1 MSPGQKPEA
10 GLSVGG
16 LSCVVGL
23 FVCDV
28 SRSLAES
35 LVSGPH
41 VHLSSWIVSV
51 PGPEVGPEDFT
62 APRKG
67 L

>member
-1 MSPGQKPEA
+1 M
-10 GLSVGG
+10 GG

-41 VHLSSWIVSV
+41 VCLPSWIVSV

-62 APRKG
+62 APWKG